1 MKKIKKII
9 LVVIVSLIAL
19 ISVFSCFKGKYTP
32 EPILTPVSVLKPA
45 NSTND
50 NVINPTGTY
59 ETFYFNT
66 SLSVEEVNSILDKLS
81 FVTTDDGDIYYNV
94 FYSSYNSF
102 YAPVISIIKATIET
116 LGFNGYVI
124 SLAKPGEDE
133 YFVFSSNDISEI
145 GLTAGWSV
153 PSNPFD
159 FGYSLTG
166 ILDSPTDGQQ
176 NNLLTNLISPV
187 PFLFEGTSNSIAW
200 TSSGLDNPNN
210 IQNIYFNT
218 NLTNQAI
225 KNALD
230 TYIGDTSGVDIFYYL
245 DTGIRVRCH
254 VINNS
259 ANAFI
264 QIIGGSTTLFK
275 WIYDSIDTDDTI
287 WWYGIDPQII
297 DNNNVIVAPN
307 GIALEGF
314 NIYELRCLFSS
325 ANDFTETPSEDS
337 YEQGYQDGYT
347 AGETSGYNQGYT
359 AGETAGYNQGYLDG
373 LDDGAGSNVNF
384 QYIESVL
391 TLIGNFLNIEIL
403 PNIKLSYALGI
414 VIILSI
420 ISIVKMVVK

>member
-9 LVVIVSLIAL
+9 LAVIVSLIAL

-45 NSTND
+45 NSSND
-50 NVINPTGTY
+50 NIINPTGTY
-59 ETFYFNT
+59 ETLYFNT
-66 SLSVEEVNSILDKLS
+66 SLSHEEIYNLVLNLPKNQLTSSYLAYGYIYDTERARVLSLGVYDEDKVRIDIEDLYFADMSAVSRENFYRDYQFSKYFNNPYEVNLS
-81 FVTTDDGDIYYNV
+81 NGLADFE
-94 FYSSYNSF
+94 YS
-102 YAPVISIIKATIET
+102 
-116 LGFNGYVI
+116 GFNI
-124 SLAKPGEDE
+124 
-133 YFVFSSNDISEI
+133 EI
-145 GLTAGWSV
+145 
-153 PSNPFD
+153 
-159 FGYSLTG
+159 
-166 ILDSPTDGQQ
+166 GQQ

-245 DTGIRVRCH
+245 DTGIKVRCH

-275 WIYDSIDTDDTI
+275 WIYDSIDTEDTI

-297 DNNNVIVAPN
+297 DNNNVIVAPK

-325 ANDFTETPSEDS
+325 ANDFTETPSGDS
-337 YEQGYQDGYT
+337 YEQGYQD
-347 AGETSGYNQGYT
+347 GYT

-420 ISIVKMVVK
+420 ISIIKMVVK